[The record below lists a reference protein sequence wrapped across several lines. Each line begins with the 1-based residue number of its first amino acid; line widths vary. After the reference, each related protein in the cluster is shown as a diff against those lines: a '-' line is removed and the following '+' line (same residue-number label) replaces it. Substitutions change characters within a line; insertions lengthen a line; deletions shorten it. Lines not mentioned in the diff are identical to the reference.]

1 MTMNNFNETSYLR
14 EVAREQDKRLKA
26 YEQFEKDMD
35 IIGDLLINPF
45 NKRSSLV
52 DFFLKSK
59 RELNLKKQSK

>member
-1 MTMNNFNETSYLR
+1 MNDFNETSYLR

-35 IIGDLLINPF
+35 IIGDLLINPL
-45 NKRSSLV
+45 NRRSSII

-59 RELNLKKQSK
+59 RDLNLKKQSK